1 MDKTIE
7 NETQTHNKE
16 IVGLDYKPVI
26 GSDGKET
33 QTGSY
38 LVSLLGIED
47 RKLLKKVMDETKV
60 PVVARELIYSWL
72 DASYELNEK
81 AVPSW
86 FLNPVDDTELG
97 GREQTPCITS
107 APTFRP
113 QDWRKRFKAIDLEHR
128 KVTPDDDGN
137 VSQYVQK
144 FKDGEAVTRY
154 DAQTGELEEVWEWSK
169 SGRTLFNN
177 AALKAMYNFVIR
189 HIAMQDHTEGSFREA
204 EERFIAKGGRTV
216 EVKLNTKKLVKT
228 MFTPLEQKSGKK
240 IKVADGLELTV
251 EEIESLAAQGKIM
264 IEQGS

>member
-1 MDKTIE
+1 MAKTIE
-7 NETQTHNKE
+7 NETQTHRRE
-16 IVGLDYKPVI
+16 IIGLEYKPMV
-26 GSDGKET
+26 DNNGKET

-38 LVSLLGIED
+38 LVSLQGIED
-47 RKLLKKVMDETKV
+47 QNTIKLIMDETKV
-60 PVVARELIYSWL
+60 PVAARELIYSWL
-72 DASYELNEK
+72 DANYDMNQK

-97 GREQTPCITS
+97 GREQTPCLQS

-128 KVTPDDDGN
+128 KITPDDKDE
-137 VSQYVQK
+137 VSQLVLK
-144 FKDGEAVTRY
+144 TKDGEPVTRY
-154 DAQTGELEEVWEWSK
+154 NTQTGEQEEVWEWSN
-169 SGRTLFNN
+169 SGRTLFSN
-177 AALKAMYNFVIR
+177 ASLKAMYNFVIR
-189 HIAMQDHTEGSFREA
+189 HIVMQDYTEGSFREA
-204 EERFIAKGGRTV
+204 EEAFIAKGGRTV

-228 MFTPLEQKSGKK
+228 MYTPLEQTSGKK